1 MWTTTELEKD
11 RNKKKGPSVWRFGR
25 QMKLRKSGRK
35 ATAFDAFDL
44 TEAGG
49 PISKAK
55 KRLIFLA
62 TWKMLDEAEREFAA
76 SLFVQV
82 RILLLLLLLTTNA
95 TNNNTTNNNNAKTT
109 NNTTTNATN
118 RRVAR
123 FAQVW
128 WRRWL
133 YRDRPDEMAKCVG
146 WSASRS
152 RIRGI

>member
-1 MWTTTELEKD
+1 MTTSTGRKDAIHVKVWTTTELEKD
-11 RNKKKGPSVWRFGR
+11 RHKKKERGGVWRFGR
-25 QMKLRKSGRK
+25 QMKLRKSARK
-35 ATAFDAFDL
+35 GTAFDAFDL
-44 TEAGG
+44 TDAGG

-82 RILLLLLLLTTNA
+82 
-95 TNNNTTNNNNAKTT
+95 
-109 NNTTTNATN
+109 
-118 RRVAR
+118 
-123 FAQVW
+123 W

>member
-82 RILLLLLLLTTNA
+82 
-95 TNNNTTNNNNAKTT
+95 
-109 NNTTTNATN
+109 
-118 RRVAR
+118 
-123 FAQVW
+123 W

-152 RIRGI
+152 RIRGRI

>member
-1 MWTTTELEKD
+1 MSNHFFLALYDQYWRVPGSSLSLAVDTVRRFLRAD
-11 RNKKKGPSVWRFGR
+11 RGN
-25 QMKLRKSGRK
+25 
-35 ATAFDAFDL
+35 
-44 TEAGG
+44 
-49 PISKAK
+49 ISKAK

-82 RILLLLLLLTTNA
+82 
-95 TNNNTTNNNNAKTT
+95 
-109 NNTTTNATN
+109 
-118 RRVAR
+118 
-123 FAQVW
+123 W